1 MRVAIV
7 GGGISGLA
15 AAHRLRDL
23 LGPDATITVI
33 EQTDRLGGLLRTVDF
48 AGVRYDVGAEAY
60 LTARPEV
67 TGLVAEVGVDVVH
80 PTGARSTV
88 RAGGVSRDIP
98 GGTFLGVPA
107 SAAAVADLLSA
118 GGLRRVEAEASLP
131 AIRLEGADVGL
142 GRLIRSRFGDELPD
156 RLIDP
161 LLGGVYA
168 GGVDSLGLRAT
179 LPQLATALDGGA
191 TSLTA
196 AAATVVG
203 KPRGGPVFSTV
214 PSGLGTLVDRL
225 ARDVDVRLGAPV
237 RLLERTASGW
247 RLTLGAAAAAH
258 APADPVLDAD
268 AVVLALPAAAAR
280 KLLDGVVAVA
290 AEAYSRI
297 ETASVGVVAL
307 ALPPGTELPGA
318 SGVLVGA
325 TERRSDGKPF
335 AVKAFTYS
343 ATKWAH
349 LGAASP
355 VVIRGSVGRFG
366 DPGALRADDDEVVR
380 LVRDD
385 LAELTGITAAPT
397 EALVTRWGGGLPQ
410 YGVGHVDLVRR
421 IEEAVAAEPGL
432 AVAGASLHG
441 VGVPA
446 CVGTGEA
453 AARRVAAHLHTLAA
467 K

>member
-23 LGPDATITVI
+23 LGPDAVITVV
-33 EQTDRLGGLLRTVDF
+33 EQTDRLGGKLRTVDL
-48 AGVRYDVGAEAY
+48 AGIRYDVGAEAY
-60 LTARPEV
+60 LVRRPEAAA
-67 TGLVAEVGVDVVH
+67 LVAELGIEITH
-80 PTGARSTV
+80 PTAARSTV
-88 RAGGVSRDIP
+88 RAGGVTRPIP
-98 GGTFLGVPA
+98 GGTMLGIPA
-107 SAAAVADLLSA
+107 SAGAVSDVLSEE
-118 GGLRRVEAEASLP
+118 GLRRVEAEPALP
-131 AIRLEGADVGL
+131 PLRLEGADLGL
-142 GRLIRSRFGDELPD
+142 GALIRSRFGDELPD

-179 LPQLATALDGGA
+179 LPQLAAAIDGGA

-196 AAATVVG
+196 AAATVIG
-203 KPRGGPVFSTV
+203 NPTGGPVFGTV
-214 PSGLGTLVDRL
+214 PSGLSTLVDRL
-225 ARDVDVRLGAPV
+225 ARDVDVRLGVPV
-237 RLLERTASGW
+237 RLLERTESGW
-247 RLTLGAAAAAH
+247 RLTLGAAASGH
-258 APADPVLDAD
+258 EPADPVLDVD
-268 AVVLALPAAAAR
+268 AVVLAVPPAAAR
-280 KLLDGVVAVA
+280 RLLDGVVAVA
-290 AEAYSRI
+290 AMAYSRI

-307 ALPPGTELPGA
+307 ALPPGTPLPDT

-325 TERRSDGKPF
+325 AERRGDGKPF

-349 LGAASP
+349 LDA
-355 VVIRGSVGRFG
+355 VVVRGSVGRFG
-366 DPGALRADDDEVVR
+366 DPGALLADDDELVR

-385 LAELTGITAAPT
+385 LAELAGVTAAPIDT
-397 EALVTRWGGGLPQ
+397 LVTRWGGGLPQ
-410 YGVGHVDLVRR
+410 YGVGHVELARR

-432 AVAGASLHG
+432 AVAGAALHG

-446 CVGTGEA
+446 CIGTGEA
-453 AARRVAAHLHTLAA
+453 AARRVAAHLHTLVA

>member
-15 AAHRLRDL
+15 AAHRLRAL
-23 LGPDATITVI
+23 LGPDAAITVI

-48 AGVRYDVGAEAY
+48 AGIRYDVGAEAY
-60 LTARPEV
+60 LTGRPEV
-67 TGLVAEVGVDVVH
+67 TGLVAEVGIDVVH

-88 RAGGVSRDIP
+88 RAGGESRNIP

-107 SAAAVADLLSA
+107 SAATVADLLSED
-118 GGLRRVEAEASLP
+118 GLRRVEAEAGLP
-131 AIRLEGADVGL
+131 ALRLEGADVGL

-203 KPRGGPVFSTV
+203 KPSGGPVFSTV
-214 PSGLGTLVDRL
+214 PSGLSTLVDRL
-225 ARDVDVRLGAPV
+225 ARDADVRLGAPV
-237 RLLERTASGW
+237 RLIERTASGW

-258 APADPVLDAD
+258 APADPVIEAD
-268 AVVLALPAAAAR
+268 AVVLAVPAAAAR

-290 AEAYSRI
+290 AEAYGRI

-318 SGVLVGA
+318 SGVLIGA

-349 LGAASP
+349 LSG
-355 VVIRGSVGRFG
+355 VIRGSVGRFG
-366 DPGALRADDDEVVR
+366 DPGALRADDDEIVR

-385 LAELTGITAAPT
+385 LAELTGITATPAET
-397 EALVTRWGGGLPQ
+397 LVTRWGGGLPQ

-453 AARRVAAHLHTLAA
+453 AARRVAAHLHTLVA